1 MREWTKKRGDGQI
14 EGLEGQG
21 QNKKGQKQKDFVRA
35 GKPAGDSAALI
46 SQHCFTWSSLSP
58 LKH

>member
-21 QNKKGQKQKDFVRA
+21 QNKKGQKQKDFE
-35 GKPAGDSAALI
+35 S
-46 SQHCFTWSSLSP
+46 W
-58 LKH
+58 